1 MSTLRLFAIGFLAF
15 TVSGC
20 GQLVSERL
28 AVSPAAVTEKCTSK
42 KMVVLPF
49 ADYSYTQD
57 AKRAFRRNVNIMEN
71 LTARLT
77 GKGFRLPVQED
88 LMKYL
93 ADTNVATL
101 KTDLSRSS
109 ALPGYIQ
116 HAIASDSSWS
126 PFMKAEL
133 TKIAEN
139 EHPQANKNQ
148 ANSYA
153 LDTKTL
159 AKIADN
165 FNADFIMRGQI
176 LNYELDQENT
186 WSPLKRGILPVLFD
200 GSNRALF
207 GVTNSD
213 TYDDLGSI
221 LAGAA
226 LGAGVGYNASGP
238 YDYTEKINPGRHNS
252 MVWGM
257 AGAAMGYMSSKGGH
271 ANQAAIQLRLWVQ
284 DPQTGEVVW
293 TNSVKVLVKPQSVFA
308 ETREDKLFDT
318 AAQQAISALINDFVN
333 KTKPA
338 L

>member
-28 AVSPAAVTEKCTSK
+28 AVSSAAVTEKCTSK

-101 KTDLSRSS
+101 DSNLSQSNTS
-109 ALPGYIQ
+109 PGYIQ

-126 PFMKAEL
+126 PLMKAEL

-148 ANSYA
+148 ANNYA

-159 AKIADN
+159 VEIADN

-176 LNYELDQENT
+176 LRYELDQENT
-186 WSPLKRGILPVLFD
+186 WSPLKRGIMPVLFD

-318 AAQQAISALINDFVN
+318 AVQQAISALINDFVN